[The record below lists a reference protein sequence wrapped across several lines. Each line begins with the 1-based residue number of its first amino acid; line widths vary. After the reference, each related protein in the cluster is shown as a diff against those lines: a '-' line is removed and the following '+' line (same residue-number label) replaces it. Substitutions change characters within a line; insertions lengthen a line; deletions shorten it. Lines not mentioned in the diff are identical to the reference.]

1 MSALT
6 THVLDLAL
14 GAPARGVAVT
24 LERLDAGAWTTIAE
38 RHTDHDGRVQD
49 LLPEGQPP
57 ALGTYRLTFGVADYF
72 HQLGMMTFFTEVPV
86 VFVIRDPERH
96 HHVPLLVSPY
106 GYSTYRGS

>member
-6 THVLDLAL
+6 THVLDLSV
-14 GAPARGVAVT
+14 GTPARGVAVT
-24 LERLDAGAWTTIAE
+24 LEWFHAGAWTTVAE
-38 RHTDHDGRVQD
+38 RHTDHDGRVRD

-57 ALGTYRLTFGVADYF
+57 ALGTYRLTFGIADYF